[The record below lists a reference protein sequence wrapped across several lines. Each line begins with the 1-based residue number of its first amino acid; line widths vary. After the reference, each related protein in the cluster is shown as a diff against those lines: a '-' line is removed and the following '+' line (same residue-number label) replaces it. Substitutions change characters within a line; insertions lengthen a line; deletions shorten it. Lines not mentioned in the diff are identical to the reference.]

1 MAAPARLLLSFA
13 AAAALAS
20 AQLNLQTWP
29 NTAFAPPQAA
39 VTTLVPGI
47 SFQASAPAPLCADFS
62 SLRFT
67 GTITDAA
74 TELVQFTANTDGGVR
89 LWIDD
94 HLVVT
99 DGGGHNGDGKPSLRQ
114 AFLKIPFVAGVPQPF
129 RLEYSRWTGAA
140 PPTLELWWAGNA
152 TAMQIVPATAFA
164 PVVAAAEVQRVATRD
179 RLVSPSVPWQTYDNP
194 TMGSHVNMPSG
205 LRIDST
211 LANASDGGVLG
222 DLKVFRRSHPALLLA
237 GLHSLNGS
245 DYTQLSVGRW
255 GALVCD
261 VSFESTVVN
270 GELYFLASS
279 NGSDCAGLLLLVRP
293 LMMEER
299 FGTMSLGADNA
310 SVTATLPGFA
320 PITVRAVGAAPV
332 PFSKGGDVYIALP
345 LADGGVV
352 GYATGYAAQPPPV
365 AAMQAAIAAARAIVL
380 ASFAKYGDLADIYEA
395 MASILAWNTMFTP
408 VEGVVTPVSRG
419 WDFGAGVRSLCASA
433 IASRSR
439 AHARVPSEFAAETHL
454 LCALT
459 PPLASLTVRHFRLC
473 VNAVWRASSLI
484 ELSQG

>member
-1 MAAPARLLLSFA
+1 MAPARLLSLA

-39 VTTLVPGI
+39 VTTLVPGV

-179 RLVSPSVPWQTYDNP
+179 RLVSPRVPWQTYDNP

-222 DLKVFRRSHPALLLA
+222 DLSVFRRSHPALLLA

-293 LMMEER
+293 MMMEER
-299 FGTMSLGADNA
+299 FGTMSLGADNT

-433 IASRSR
+433 IVR
-439 AHARVPSEFAAETHL
+439 AHART
-454 LCALT
+454 
-459 PPLASLTVRHFRLC
+459 
-473 VNAVWRASSLI
+473 
-484 ELSQG
+484 